1 MIKANDAKIED
12 IISKLKTLPR
22 PAPRIKLGRPPISRH
37 RVAAAKMVEAALV
50 KSGLDVAALNKLMA
64 EDRREGRK
72 FLKENLSKTDAAA
85 ATVTHQQRV
94 VEALKSSKLVTTDF
108 RPENTLQI
116 TEPFYISQ
124 NPTSPIL
131 QSGEIIPGVAL

>member
-22 PAPRIKLGRPPISRH
+22 PAPRLTLGRPRISQH

-85 ATVTHQQRV
+85 ATVAHQQRV
-94 VEALKSSKLVTTDF
+94 VEALKSSKLVYDRFSTRKYVSDHRT
-108 RPENTLQI
+108 
-116 TEPFYISQ
+116 
-124 NPTSPIL
+124 IL
-131 QSGEIIPGVAL
+131 YLAKSYVPNLAKRGNYPGG